1 MLVVC
6 PNCSSSYFV
15 RSETLGGE
23 RRMMRCGVCRSTFQA
38 ESEPKLPEIPDDFLK
53 SAPEAPEF
61 TVAPRKTA
69 TPAPKQQRPRF
80 GMMAAGL
87 AGFTGLIAIIGGFA
101 QDFDRLKAQTG
112 QWIASFLPGLVTPRL
127 ALQNIK
133 TRFEGEGAD
142 RALIIEGMIL
152 SDASTPHNLPSLS
165 FEIRSAVEDG
175 SAGQS
180 IFQWMIPPPAPTIDR
195 GNPVPFRARLA
206 SPPREGKDIVIRLA
220 GA

>member
-1 MLVVC
+1 M
-6 PNCSSSYFV
+6 

-38 ESEPKLPEIPDDFLK
+38 EVELKSAEIPEDFLK
-53 SAPEAPEF
+53 SAPETPYFENKTQAAP
-61 TVAPRKTA
+61 TQ
-69 TPAPKQQRPRF
+69 KQRRPRF
-80 GMMAAGL
+80 GMLVAGL
-87 AGFTGLIAIIGGFA
+87 AAFTGLIAVIGGVA
-101 QDFDRLKAQTG
+101 QDFDRLKAQTS
-112 QWIASFLPGLVTPRL
+112 QWIAGFLPGLATPRL
-127 ALQNIK
+127 VLQNIK

-165 FEIRSAVEDG
+165 FEIRSTVEDG
-175 SAGQS
+175 SVGQS

>member
-38 ESEPKLPEIPDDFLK
+38 EFEPKSAETPKDFLK
-53 SAPEAPEF
+53 SAIKAPQFANEPHV
-61 TVAPRKTA
+61 TPP
-69 TPAPKQQRPRF
+69 PAPKQRGRRF
-80 GMMAAGL
+80 GMMAAGI
-87 AGFTGLIAIIGGFA
+87 AGFTGLLAVIGGVA

-112 QWIASFLPGLVTPRL
+112 QWIAGFLPGLVTPRL
-127 ALQNIK
+127 AIQNIK

-152 SDASTPHNLPSLS
+152 SDASAPHNLPSLN
-165 FEIRSAVEDG
+165 FEIRSAAGDG
-175 SAGQS
+175 PVGES

>member
-1 MLVVC
+1 MLIVC

-38 ESEPKLPEIPDDFLK
+38 EAEPKSPEIPENFSK
-53 SAPEAPEF
+53 SAPEAPYFENNLQA
-61 TVAPRKTA
+61 APT
-69 TPAPKQQRPRF
+69 PKQHRPRF
-80 GMMAAGL
+80 GMMAAGI
-87 AGFTGLIAIIGGFA
+87 AGFTSLIAVIGGVA
-101 QDFDRLKAQTG
+101 QDFDRLKAQTS
-112 QWIASFLPGLVTPRL
+112 QWIAGFLPGLATPRL
-127 ALQNIK
+127 AIQNIK
-133 TRFEGEGAD
+133 TRFDGEGAD

-175 SAGQS
+175 SVGQS